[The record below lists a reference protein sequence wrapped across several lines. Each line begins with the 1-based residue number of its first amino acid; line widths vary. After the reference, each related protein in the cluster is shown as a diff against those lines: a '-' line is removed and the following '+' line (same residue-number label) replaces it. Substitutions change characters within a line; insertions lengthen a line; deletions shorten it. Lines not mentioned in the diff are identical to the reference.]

1 MTWKNR
7 LKINETKSVVIL
19 KWNDISMIE
28 KHRVSTKIT
37 FIYLIF
43 ESAQYI
49 IDNIF
54 LSEEQKLGYRV

>member
-54 LSEEQKLGYRV
+54 LSEEQKLGIRV

>member
-7 LKINETKSVVIL
+7 LKIDETKSVVIL